1 MQSPHPKDISSGP
14 CLAIFSK
21 GGSLEINVVRIS
33 SKREREKN
41 KKEIIRKKKDRT
53 KERKK
58 GQEENE
64 ERKGGKIRKERESLG
79 FLS

>member
-1 MQSPHPKDISSGP
+1 M
-14 CLAIFSK
+14 
-21 GGSLEINVVRIS
+21 
-33 SKREREKN
+33 
-41 KKEIIRKKKDRT
+41 